1 MGMLRLS
8 GGIGRLRRGIRRLRG
23 CDSSLLYIVEIIADV
38 DDLSVF
44 LLIGPGGKARKTA
57 VKHSRSQH
65 LVVAVQ
71 FKLVSFFGT
80 DPNHQLVV
88 VTLYKPFT
96 GAQVMGSCLVIPF
109 YGGRKAAIGFD
120 CNRAGP
126 YIPCLR
132 HCNAQI
138 HMFDDLII
146 WLSNGL
152 KKHPILTLFRLK
164 SREKRP

>member
-1 MGMLRLS
+1 MGVVFGRLYDIAAVLADLWGGFRGLRAGVVRLRLAAFHTVGALVS
-8 GGIGRLRRGIRRLRG
+8 VTLRICNLRLRTPPMILR
-23 CDSSLLYIVEIIADV
+23 
-38 DDLSVF
+38 
-44 LLIGPGGKARKTA
+44 
-57 VKHSRSQH
+57 
-65 LVVAVQ
+65 VAVGATEPA
-71 FKLVSFFGT
+71 LVEM
-80 DPNHQLVV
+80 V
-88 VTLYKPFT
+88 
-96 GAQVMGSCLVIPF
+96 
-109 YGGRKAAIGFD
+109 RKAAIGFD